1 MVRTVF
7 SRAWRV
13 GRATA
18 LALGVAVMLALVVGV
33 ASAALAGTGV
43 GAVFNLGET
52 NTVNALSRLVGNVAG
67 PLLVVDN
74 NSAVAGARALD
85 LRVEPNRAP
94 LTVNPTAGKAT
105 NFNVDKLDG
114 KDSTSF
120 LSSSVYTKQS
130 SSEGVANGIKEA
142 DLDCDAGDVMLSGG
156 YFFGSGAEVLSDTVF
171 NNRYFLAWRSGDQP
185 VNAVLRVTCANQ

>member
-18 LALGVAVMLALVVGV
+18 LALGVAVVLALVMGV
-33 ASAALAGTGV
+33 TSAALAGTGV
-43 GAVFNLGET
+43 GAVFN
-52 NTVNALSRLVGNVAG
+52 
-67 PLLVVDN
+67 
-74 NSAVAGARALD
+74 LD

-105 NFNVDKLDG
+105 NFDADKLDS

>member
-1 MVRTVF
+1 LTILAVV
-7 SRAWRV
+7 A
-13 GRATA
+13 A
-18 LALGVAVMLALVVGV
+18 LTLVA
-33 ASAALAGTGV
+33 ASTALAGTGV
-43 GAVFNLGET
+43 GATFNLGQT
-52 NTVNALSRLVGNVAG
+52 NTVTALSRLVGNVAG
-67 PLLVVDN
+67 PMLVLDN
-74 NSAVAGARALD
+74 NSAGAGARALD

-105 NFNVDKLDG
+105 NFNADKLDD

-120 LSSSVYTKQS
+120 LSSSFYTKQS
-130 SSEGVANGIKEA
+130 LSEGVANGIKEA

>member
-1 MVRTVF
+1 
-7 SRAWRV
+7 
-13 GRATA
+13 
-18 LALGVAVMLALVVGV
+18 
-33 ASAALAGTGV
+33 
-43 GAVFNLGET
+43 
-52 NTVNALSRLVGNVAG
+52 VGNAAG

-74 NSAVAGARALD
+74 NSAGAGARALD

-130 SSEGVANGIKEA
+130 LSEGVANGIKEA

-171 NNRYFLAWRSGDQP
+171 NNKYFLAWRSGDQP